1 MVALTGPKTAN
12 LAIIEGFL
20 TPVPTHL
27 TDQSQILKAR
37 VDPWST
43 LMCQILFESVYAE
56 YCIFF
61 YFVILVLV
69 PLDRRKIVVVH
80 TGSTLSL
87 PLW

>member
-56 YCIFF
+56 YCIF
-61 YFVILVLV
+61 
-69 PLDRRKIVVVH
+69 
-80 TGSTLSL
+80 STLLFSFWYRWIGEKL
-87 PLW
+87 